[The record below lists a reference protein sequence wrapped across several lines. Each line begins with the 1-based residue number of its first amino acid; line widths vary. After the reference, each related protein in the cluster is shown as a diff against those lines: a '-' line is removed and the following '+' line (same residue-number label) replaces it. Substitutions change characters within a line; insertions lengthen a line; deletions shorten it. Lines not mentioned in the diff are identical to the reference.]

1 MDQWDGIIIGAAVA
15 AVATVVVTSLISKT
29 SWGGGEPNQTGV
41 PSYNAK
47 NGVLVVEEPCYTDL
61 VSAPLAQN
69 TPITEAS
76 YNQQPMPDG
85 YSPAFG
91 IYANQPNANESDALL
106 PQ

>member
-1 MDQWDGIIIGAAVA
+1 LDQWDGIIIGAAVA
-15 AVATVVVTSLISKT
+15 AVATVVVTNLISKT
-29 SWGGGEPNQTGV
+29 SWGGGTPNQTAV

-47 NGVLVVEEPCYTDL
+47 NGALVVEETCPLDQ
-61 VSAPLAQN
+61 VAAPLAQN

-76 YNQQPMPDG
+76 YNQQPMPGG

-91 IYANQPNANESDALL
+91 IYANQPNANESEALL